1 MLFRILR
8 NSGLTGEG
16 ILAIFPFNSKF
27 FDVPPDAVQKC
38 QRLRLKETIFN
49 FDYMN
54 RVNKT
59 NLKYMIL

>member
-1 MLFRILR
+1 MMLARAHNR
-8 NSGLTGEG
+8 DTVPLTGEG

-27 FDVPPDAVQKC
+27 FDVPPDAMQKC

-59 NLKYMIL
+59 N